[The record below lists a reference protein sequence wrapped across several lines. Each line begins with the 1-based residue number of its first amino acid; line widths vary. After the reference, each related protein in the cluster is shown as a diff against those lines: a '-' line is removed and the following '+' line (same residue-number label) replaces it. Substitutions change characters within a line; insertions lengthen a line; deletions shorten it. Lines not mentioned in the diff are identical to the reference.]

1 MTNNIIKKLKAID
14 STKNTG
20 TRKLRLLAFF
30 AKNAKKSARDDDR
43 KAYHSILVDNL
54 EILRQS
60 RPMASKALQTESLG
74 RDTFQAGTFWDL
86 LWRSAKYFLAWV
98 IF

>member
-1 MTNNIIKKLKAID
+1 MTDN
-14 STKNTG
+14 
-20 TRKLRLLAFF
+20 
-30 AKNAKKSARDDDR
+30 DR

-86 LWRSAKYFLAWV
+86 LWRSAKYFLASNMRV
-98 IF
+98 IFWFTLPPDQIFITDSKVWLHEGAVIS